1 MSASVLNSDVILK
14 NKKTD
19 FLRVRFF
26 VDTMIVF
33 RTDSRVMQER
43 GMN

>member
-1 MSASVLNSDVILK
+1 MSASVLNSDAILK

-19 FLRVRFF
+19 FFRVRFF
-26 VDTMIVF
+26 VDTMFF